1 MNNDPALH
9 NTPQDYTYTLNQD
22 LQDGAVNVAIGVLGI
37 EFNSHSV
44 IDFTIDYIPETLLRS
59 LKFRVQVN
67 DVSLGWKTLKF
78 NFFATQ
84 SPLFQVLPI
93 SVNQNQFSNGSA

>member
-9 NTPQDYTYTLNQD
+9 NTPQDYTYALNQD
-22 LQDGAVNVAIGVLGI
+22 LQDGAVSVAIGVLGI

-44 IDFTIDYIPETLLRS
+44 IDFSIDYIPETLLRS

-67 DVSLGWKTLKF
+67 DVSLGWKSLKF

-84 SPLFQVLPI
+84 STLFQVSSMTI
-93 SVNQNQFSNGSA
+93 SQNQFSNGTA